1 MHFFTSDRI
10 FKLTVISLLTIIF
23 FYLGFGEQ
31 FFVGPHGIHYIRQ
44 TDSLS
49 FASQFYNNGYDFF
62 HPALFNLK
70 NGNGNAACEFPI
82 TYYITSLFYGLFGKN
97 YYFLKLLHLVI
108 VYVGI
113 YLIIHVAKQILKD
126 GVYAIILGFTLF
138 TSTIFN
144 YYSFNYLPDIAALGF
159 TFIGWYFIH
168 EYFKNQQTKT
178 VITAFSFFTLGGL
191 IKVTYM
197 INPFTIIV
205 FALFQLIRKNKTF
218 QSNFLKKILLIGF
231 ISTLLVFLWNAYM
244 LYYNSKNNATT
255 FNTKALPIWDI
266 DQQEFSIVVD
276 HITEYWY
283 NSYFYPSTFHLLL
296 ILCILSIVFYKKRAG
311 NLSVITAIL
320 FAGSSAF
327 FILFFAQFKDHDYY
341 FMTFLP
347 FFLLLL
353 IHGIKTFS
361 NLTNN
366 FFIHSITKIV
376 LIVLIIKGINY
387 AKDGLTNRF
396 KTLKDIYS
404 EAGLSVRENEQGLHA
419 LHIPEKAKCII
430 SIDLCPN
437 GALYEINRMG
447 WTVEDTTDFTTKN
460 IHDYQKLGAEY
471 IVLISTMDTQLKTAD
486 SIGKQ
491 IYQRNNFH
499 VYKLN
504 KKNKL

>member
-1 MHFFTSDRI
+1 MSFFTSRRI
-10 FKLTVISLLTIIF
+10 YNLIVILLLTSVF

-31 FFVGPHGIHYIRQ
+31 FFVGPHGIHYMRQ

-49 FASQFYNNGYDFF
+49 FASQFYNSGYDFF

-82 TYYITSLFYGLFGKN
+82 TYYLTSIFYGLFGKN
-97 YYFLKLLHLVI
+97 YYFLKLIHVI
-108 VYVGI
+108 ILYIGI
-113 YLIIHVAKQILKD
+113 YLIIQVAKQVLKD

-159 TFIGWYFIH
+159 TFIGWYFAQ

-191 IKVTYM
+191 IKVTYL

-205 FALFQLIRKNKTF
+205 FALFQLIRKNKIF
-218 QSNFLKKILLIGF
+218 PSNFLKKILLIGF

-266 DQQEFSIVVD
+266 DQQEISIVID

-296 ILCILSIVFYKKRAG
+296 ILCIVSIVFYKKRAG
-311 NLSVITAIL
+311 NLSVLTAIL

-361 NLTNN
+361 NLTHN
-366 FFIHSITKIV
+366 FFMHSITKIV
-376 LIVLIIKGINY
+376 LIVLVIKGINY
-387 AKDGLTNRF
+387 AKDGLAIRF
-396 KTLKDIYS
+396 QTVKDIYS
-404 EAGLSVRENEQGLHA
+404 DAGLSVRENEKGLQA
-419 LHIPEKAKCII
+419 LNIPAKATCII
-430 SIDLCPN
+430 STDLCPN

-460 IHDYQKLGAEY
+460 IRDYQKLGADY
-471 IVLISTMDTQLKTAD
+471 IVLISTMDKQLKTAD

-491 IYQRNNFH
+491 IYRRNNFH
-499 VYKLN
+499 VYKLP